1 MFLTSLPILF
11 GFTHLI
17 SPLELSLFLLALLI
31 GVFLITPQPSHY
43 AAVDPYSRIYL
54 YLQAAWLGNIS
65 LWRVFW
71 PFFVLINLVFVYI
84 DYRIAN
90 NTYTISS
97 WKTVHG
103 MVFLP
108 IVWWI
113 VAVWRCSVHTSSRYW
128 ASAARTLTLYLLLEL
143 FLRFIMSTQFPR
155 LLFNCEMLLLEY
167 GDC

>member
-1 MFLTSLPILF
+1 MFVTTLPILF
-11 GFTHLI
+11 GFTRLI
-17 SPLELSLFLLALLI
+17 SPLELGLFLLALLAA
-31 GVFLITPQPSHY
+31 VFLITPTDNEDAIAY
-43 AAVDPYSRIYL
+43 PYTTFYL
-54 YLQAAWLGNIS
+54 YLHAAWLGHMR

-71 PFFVLINLVFVYI
+71 PFFILINIIFVYI

-90 NTYTISS
+90 NTYTIAS

-113 VAVWRCSVHTSSRYW
+113 VAIWRCSPHTHANYW
-128 ASAARTLTLYLLLEL
+128 GNAARAITLYLAIEL
-143 FLRFIMSTQFPR
+143 MLRFIISTQFPQ
-155 LLFNCEMLLLEY
+155 LLFNCELLLIEY

>member
-1 MFLTSLPILF
+1 MFLTTLPILF

-17 SPLELSLFLLALLI
+17 SPLELSLFLLALLAA
-31 GVFLITPQPSHY
+31 VFLITPTIDNDNI
-43 AAVDPYSRIYL
+43 VDPYSSFYL
-54 YLQAAWLGNIS
+54 YLHAAWLGRMS

-71 PFFVLINLVFVYI
+71 PFFILINIIFVYI

-90 NTYTISS
+90 NTYTIAS

-108 IVWWI
+108 IVWWT
-113 VAVWRCSVHTSSRYW
+113 VAIWRCSAHAAAKYW
-128 ASAARTLTLYLLLEL
+128 GNAARVISLYLAIEL
-143 FLRFIMSTQFPR
+143 ILRFIISTQFPH